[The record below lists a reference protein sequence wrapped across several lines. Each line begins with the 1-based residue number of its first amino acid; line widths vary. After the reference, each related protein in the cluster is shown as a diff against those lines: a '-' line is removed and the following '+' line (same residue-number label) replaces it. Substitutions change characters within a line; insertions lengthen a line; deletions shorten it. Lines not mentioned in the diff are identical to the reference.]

1 MAGVHSKMPKSCCGV
16 LQKIRR
22 VADYQFGDGVG
33 GNLFPDGVT
42 VAFSKRTGRIRH
54 IFLNGKLLAT
64 LKPRDGFFSLG
75 IEGAKRLAETV
86 EPKRLWVR
94 VQEEAVASVEK
105 GGDVFA
111 KHVVG
116 VDEEIRPREEVIVL
130 DKKNRVVA
138 VGKAVLSGE
147 EMTDFGRG
155 VAVRVRKGS
164 LEKVKKGKETILG
177 E

>member
-1 MAGVHSKMPKSCCGV
+1 MPKSRCDV

-33 GNLFPDGVT
+33 TNLFGDDVT
-42 VAFSKRTGRIRH
+42 VTFSKRTGRIRH
-54 IFLNGKLLAT
+54 IFLNGELLAT

-75 IEGAKRLAETV
+75 IEAAKRLARV

-94 VQEEAVASVEK
+94 VQEEAVGSVEK

-111 KHVVG
+111 KHVVD

-130 DKKNRVVA
+130 DKKDRVVA
-138 VGKAVLSGE
+138 VGKAVLSGK
-147 EMTDFGRG
+147 EMRDFGRG
-155 VAVRVRKGS
+155 VAVRVRRGS

-177 E
+177 EQGM